1 MNKVFV
7 DYNCSVCTTYGQ
19 WIIKHDKQLV
29 IESQEMLSKKEYEL
43 DTLVFKTEGINY
55 YYSDAVIMSI
65 ASLGG
70 FYKLIYVLKIFPKKI
85 RDAVYKIV
93 SKNRHLLSWNISTNL
108 DRINYFARLSFFQ
121 FSVFFMVFLY
131 YLLPIS

>member
-19 WIIKHDKQLV
+19 WISKHDKQLV

-43 DTLVFKTEGINY
+43 DTLVFKTDGINY

>member
-19 WIIKHDKQLV
+19 WISKHDKQLV
-29 IESQEMLSKKEYEL
+29 IESQEMLYNKEYEL
-43 DTLVFKTEGINY
+43 DTLVFKTDGINY

-70 FYKLIYVLKIFPKKI
+70 FYKIFPKKI

-93 SKNRHLLSWNISTNL
+93 SKNRHLLS
-108 DRINYFARLSFFQ
+108 
-121 FSVFFMVFLY
+121 
-131 YLLPIS
+131 

>member
-19 WIIKHDKQLV
+19 WISKHDKQLV

-93 SKNRHLLSWNISTNL
+93 SKNRHLLS
-108 DRINYFARLSFFQ
+108 
-121 FSVFFMVFLY
+121 
-131 YLLPIS
+131 

>member
-19 WIIKHDKQLV
+19 WISKHDKQLV

-108 DRINYFARLSFFQ
+108 NRINYFARLLFFQ
-121 FSVFFMVFLY
+121 FFVFFMVFLY
-131 YLLPIS
+131 YLHHIS

>member
-19 WIIKHDKQLV
+19 WISKHDKQLV
-29 IESQEMLSKKEYEL
+29 IESQDMLSKKEYEL

-85 RDAVYKIV
+85 RDAFYKIV
-93 SKNRHLLSWNISTNL
+93 SKNRHLLS
-108 DRINYFARLSFFQ
+108 
-121 FSVFFMVFLY
+121 
-131 YLLPIS
+131 

>member
-1 MNKVFV
+1 
-7 DYNCSVCTTYGQ
+7 
-19 WIIKHDKQLV
+19 V

-93 SKNRHLLSWNISTNL
+93 SKNRHLLS
-108 DRINYFARLSFFQ
+108 
-121 FSVFFMVFLY
+121 
-131 YLLPIS
+131 

>member
-19 WIIKHDKQLV
+19 WISKHDKQLV
-29 IESQEMLSKKEYEL
+29 IESQDMLSKKEYEL

>member
-19 WIIKHDKQLV
+19 WISKHDKQLV
-29 IESQEMLSKKEYEL
+29 IESQEMLSNKEYEL
-43 DTLVFKTEGINY
+43 DTLVFKTDGINY

-108 DRINYFARLSFFQ
+108 NRINYFARLLFFQ
-121 FSVFFMVFLY
+121 FFVFFMVFLY
-131 YLLPIS
+131 YLHHIS

>member
-19 WIIKHDKQLV
+19 WISKHDKQLV

-55 YYSDAVIMSI
+55 
-65 ASLGG
+65 
-70 FYKLIYVLKIFPKKI
+70 
-85 RDAVYKIV
+85 
-93 SKNRHLLSWNISTNL
+93 
-108 DRINYFARLSFFQ
+108 
-121 FSVFFMVFLY
+121 
-131 YLLPIS
+131 

>member
-19 WIIKHDKQLV
+19 WISKHDKQLV

>member
-19 WIIKHDKQLV
+19 WISKHDKQLV

-108 DRINYFARLSFFQ
+108 DRINYFARLLFFQ

>member
-19 WIIKHDKQLV
+19 WISKHDKQLV

-43 DTLVFKTEGINY
+43 DTLVFKTDGINY

-131 YLLPIS
+131 YLHHIS